1 MVAACVCAIDLF
13 ASGEW
18 KDMGREMQEYGLGK
32 VPYVMTLVWTAIA
45 WQVYIIG
52 SFGLI
57 FQVSSLF
64 SNVISALALPI
75 VPILAVIFFNDKMN
89 GVKVVAILLAV
100 WGFVSYISINTILM
114 IPSQRRYRQV

>member
-1 MVAACVCAIDLF
+1 MEGYGEGNARIWTQKGVLCDDFSLDSDCL
-13 ASGEW
+13 ASH
-18 KDMGREMQEYGLGK
+18 
-32 VPYVMTLVWTAIA
+32 
-45 WQVYIIG
+45 IIG

-100 WGFVSYISINTILM
+100 
-114 IPSQRRYRQV
+114 